1 VTHTLTTGSGWL
13 VVDGSTLFVF
23 LGGTDECG
31 AAVARSF
38 NCATQ

>member
-1 VTHTLTTGSGWL
+1 MTIENGWL

-31 AAVARSF
+31 SAVQESF
-38 NCATQ
+38 NCAAQ